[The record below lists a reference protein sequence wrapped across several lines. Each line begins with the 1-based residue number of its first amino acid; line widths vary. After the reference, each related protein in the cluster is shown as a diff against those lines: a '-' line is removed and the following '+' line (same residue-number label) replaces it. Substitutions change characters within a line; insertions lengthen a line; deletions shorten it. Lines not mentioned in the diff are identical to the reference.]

1 MPSDPHKAGRRRFRT
16 IAVGAATA
24 IGAGAL
30 IGSVVTDHTT
40 ATSTSASNSGTSGT
54 SSSDSGTTSSSN
66 TSSTT
71 LGSSDSGTVHAS
83 SGGS

>member
-1 MPSDPHKAGRRRFRT
+1 MLSDPQKAGRRRFRT
-16 IAVGAATA
+16 IAVGAVTA

-30 IGSVVTDHTT
+30 IGSVVTDQTT
-40 ATSTSASNSGTSGT
+40 ATNTSASDTGT
-54 SSSDSGTTSSSN
+54 SGTTSSSDTG
-66 TSSTT
+66 TSSGSTT